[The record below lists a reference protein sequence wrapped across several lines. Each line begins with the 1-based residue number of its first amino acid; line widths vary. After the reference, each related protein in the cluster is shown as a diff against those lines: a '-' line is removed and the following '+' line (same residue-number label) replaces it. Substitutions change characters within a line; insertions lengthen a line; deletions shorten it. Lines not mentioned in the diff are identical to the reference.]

1 MDTESQEQRQAAVIR
16 EFKARYHE
24 MASQIAFLQG
34 KLEACKPVLEDLARY
49 DVGEQACL
57 ASDAQKLLDNWPS
70 DTLYHFFNQ
79 EDPHLQEDL
88 EIGRKWRTNSALES
102 WFPFTAAELDVLRNK
117 VVSLESALREK
128 ALDINPKTIN

>member
-1 MDTESQEQRQAAVIR
+1 MSTDSQEQRQAAVIR

-24 MASQIAFLQG
+24 MASQIAFL
-34 KLEACKPVLEDLARY
+34 KSKIEACRPVLEELASY
-49 DVGEQACL
+49 NAGEQACL
-57 ASDAQKLLDNWPS
+57 ASEAKTLLNNWPS

-102 WFPFTAAELDVLRNK
+102 WFPFTAAELDILRTK

-128 ALDINPKTIN
+128 ALDIKPKTI